1 MLLKNNLEIKED
13 GIPFKTSSEFGK
25 FLNVLT
31 EEELDKLEKKIIKEG
46 CRDALVVWKEKNLL
60 LDGYHRLYFC
70 QKHNKPYKV
79 VKLSFHN
86 ELEAKLWVFD
96 NNKARRSSGDSPYY
110 DCELVIL
117 EFEDYFRQKAKARL
131 REAGKLYGRGKE
143 KPSQSIGKAIH
154 VDKELAD
161 LAGWSSETIR
171 KVRFIMKHGNDSEKA
186 QLRARRSPDSIK
198 NVYDFNKG
206 RLRIRRIN
214 KLMEARRKGVEFTE
228 SVEDVFGDSE
238 PLSDRDD
245 EMEFENVLRVT
256 KEYIDSLITNLKA
269 IHKQKDIF
277 KVEFIEEKFEQYDF
291 IKLLN
296 KLLERINLFTRKNK

>member
-31 EEELDKLEKKIIKEG
+31 EEELDKLEKNIIKEG

-79 VKLSFHN
+79 VKYPFPN
-86 ELEAKLWVFD
+86 DLEAKLWVFN

-110 DCELVIL
+110 DCEQVIL

-143 KPSQSIGKAIH
+143 KRSQPIGKAIH

-161 LAGWSSETIR
+161 LAGWSPETIR
-171 KVRFIMKHGNDSEKA
+171 KVRFIMKHGDDSEKVR
-186 QLRARRSPDSIK
+186 LRARRSPDSIK
-198 NVYDFNKG
+198 KVYEYNKSS
-206 RLRIRRIN
+206 LRIKFNI
-214 KLMEARRKGVEFTE
+214 KMLKARMKGEEFTE

-238 PLSDRDD
+238 PVSDRDD
-245 EMEFENVLRVT
+245 EMEFENALRVT

-291 IKLLN
+291 LKLLN